1 MYGSDRWLIR
11 KLSQANDAGAV
22 KGQRRLWQALAHMA
36 QPDLNASS
44 SSASARPCS
53 LVSQPPI
60 VEIDRSAFGRKVRDF
75 MAMKSNTSPPE
86 YSDFVSSK
94 AARTAMVA
102 RLGGGTQDET
112 DEARHCSYQLCRTSV
127 RRFLWRASL
136 RSGGRGD
143 VGLRGC
149 DAPDLRSYP
158 PALPS
163 VLAGRSA
170 AKAPQ
175 KRLQPR

>member
-1 MYGSDRWLIR
+1 MSKDFR
-11 KLSQANDAGAV
+11 
-22 KGQRRLWQALAHMA
+22 QRRERTPCTDRIGGSSASSAKLMTRVRSKDSDGFWQALAHMA

-44 SSASARPCS
+44 SSASARPYS

-75 MAMKSNTSPPE
+75 MAMKSNTSPE

-102 RLGGGTQDET
+102 RLGGGIQDEI

-136 RSGGRGD
+136 RSGGRGR
-143 VGLRGC
+143 RG
-149 DAPDLRSYP
+149 AQ
-158 PALPS
+158 
-163 VLAGRSA
+163 GM
-170 AKAPQ
+170 
-175 KRLQPR
+175 